1 MTRCVQMELGEVRHV
16 RIQVR
21 NLNGKEFTISNAK
34 YELQGQFE
42 AGMESSGECMIQ
54 EHVIDAYISPK
65 QKGDYYLTYTYNI
78 GDETLVDV
86 IKIRVV

>member
-21 NLNGKEFTISNAK
+21 NLNGKEFTISTAK
-34 YELQGQFE
+34 YELKGQFE
-42 AGMESSGECMIQ
+42 ADMESSGECMIQ

-65 QKGDYYLTYTYNI
+65 QKGNYYLTYMYDI
-78 GDETLVDV
+78 GDETWSMLL
-86 IKIRVV
+86 K